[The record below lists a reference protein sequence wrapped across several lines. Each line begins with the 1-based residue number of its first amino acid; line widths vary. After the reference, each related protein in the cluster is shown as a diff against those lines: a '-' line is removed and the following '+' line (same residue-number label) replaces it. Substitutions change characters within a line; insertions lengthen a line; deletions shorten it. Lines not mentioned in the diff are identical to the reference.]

1 MNSDNTISK
10 YLKDIGRNPLL
21 SASEEIEYAN
31 QIQAMMSLLEQDSLT
46 FEEQELV
53 RKGQLAKQELA
64 KTNLRL
70 VNPRRQYRGHKSSR
84 EV

>member
-10 YLKDIGRNPLL
+10 YLKDI
-21 SASEEIEYAN
+21 EEIEYAN

-70 VNPRRQYRGHKSSR
+70 VVSIANPRRQYRGHKSSR